1 MPDSDNSILPHTC
14 KCTPIQSHRLKI
26 IGTSASNLTLRCSVD
41 SPKSANSRIILVFL
55 LSALG
60 IIVLAALSACIGSV
74 TLPFKAIIQ
83 TLTGSEAVDPVMR
96 QIIIDFR
103 LPRIL
108 TAVLAGAA
116 LATAGLLMQTVFRN
130 PLADPFVLG
139 VNSGAS
145 LGVAVVLLAL
155 APAGIS
161 LTQGLGASGQ
171 MLVILASSAGAAATL
186 FIVLLLSRRVD
197 IMSVLIIGL
206 MISYTVGA
214 IVSILMFFS
223 MAERLQSFINWS
235 FGDYGN
241 VSWSHM
247 RFFAPSILFGLIL
260 SSFFIKPLDALLL
273 GEQYAESVGTR
284 TKQSRFMVLLAA
296 SLLAGAVT
304 GFCGPIGFLGI
315 AAPHLSRY
323 LCKTSS
329 HRVLIPASILIGA
342 LLSLGSDF
350 VARGPGLDVV
360 LPLNAITA
368 LIGAPV
374 IIAALVRQRNMKRL
388 FG

>member
-1 MPDSDNSILPHTC
+1 MPLDAV
-14 KCTPIQSHRLKI
+14 LK
-26 IGTSASNLTLRCSVD
+26 
-41 SPKSANSRIILVFL
+41 
-55 LSALG
+55 
-60 IIVLAALSACIGSV
+60 
-74 TLPFKAIIQ
+74 
-83 TLTGSEAVDPVMR
+83 TLTGSTDVDPVMR
-96 QIIIDFR
+96 QIILDFR

-108 TAVLAGAA
+108 TALLAGAA
-116 LATAGLLMQTVFRN
+116 LGTAGLLMQTVFRN

-145 LGVAVVLLAL
+145 LGVALVLLAL

-161 LTQGLGASGQ
+161 LTEGLGASGQ
-171 MLVILASSAGAAATL
+171 LLIIFASSAGAAATL
-186 FIVLLLSRRVD
+186 FVVLLLSRRVD
-197 IMSVLIIGL
+197 VMSVLIIGL

-241 VSWSHM
+241 VSWSHL
-247 RFFAPSILFGLIL
+247 RLFAPAIFSGIIVSVL
-260 SSFFIKPLDALLL
+260 FIKPLDALLL
-273 GEQYAESVGTR
+273 GESYAQSIGTN
-284 TKQSRFMVLLAA
+284 TKRCRLLVLLAA
-296 SLLAGAVT
+296 SILAGTVT

-323 LCKTSS
+323 LCRTSS

-350 VARGPGLDVV
+350 VSRGPGLDVV

-368 LIGAPV
+368 LVGAPV
-374 IIAALVRQRNMKRL
+374 IIAALVKQRNMKRL

>member
-1 MPDSDNSILPHTC
+1 MVL
-14 KCTPIQSHRLKI
+14 
-26 IGTSASNLTLRCSVD
+26 
-41 SPKSANSRIILVFL
+41 L
-55 LSALG
+55 LSGLAILL
-60 IIVLAALSACIGSV
+60 IAALSACLGSV
-74 TLPFKAIIQ
+74 SLPLEVVLKTLA
-83 TLTGSEAVDPVMR
+83 GSTEVDPVMR
-96 QIIIDFR
+96 QIVLDFR

-108 TAVLAGAA
+108 TSLLAGAA
-116 LATAGLLMQTVFRN
+116 LGTAGLLMQTVFRN

-145 LGVAVVLLAL
+145 LGVAIVLLAL

-161 LTQGLGASGQ
+161 LTAGLGASGQ
-171 MLVILASSAGAAATL
+171 LLVILASSAGAATTL

-206 MISYTVGA
+206 MISYTIGA

-241 VSWSHM
+241 VSWTHM
-247 RFFAPSILFGLIL
+247 RLFAPSVLCGLL
-260 SSFFIKPLDALLL
+260 LGALFIKPLDALLL
-273 GEQYAESVGTR
+273 GEQYARSVGTQVKR
-284 TKQSRFMVLLAA
+284 SRFLILMAA

-323 LCKTSS
+323 LCRTSC
-329 HRVLIPASILIGA
+329 HRVLIPASIMIGA
-342 LLSLGSDF
+342 LLSLASDF

-368 LIGAPV
+368 LVGAPV
-374 IIAALVRQRNMKRL
+374 IIAALIQQRNMKRL

>member
-1 MPDSDNSILPHTC
+1 MRGMES
-14 KCTPIQSHRLKI
+14 
-26 IGTSASNLTLRCSVD
+26 
-41 SPKSANSRIILVFL
+41 NSRRITLFF
-55 LSALG
+55 SFTG
-60 IIVLAALSACIGSV
+60 IAIVLLAGLSACIGSV
-74 TLPFKAIIQ
+74 NLPLDVVVKTL
-83 TLTGSEAVDPVMR
+83 LGSSDVDPVMR
-96 QIIIDFR
+96 QIMVDFR
-103 LPRIL
+103 LPRIV
-108 TAVLAGAA
+108 TALLAGAA
-116 LATAGLLMQTVFRN
+116 LGTAGLLMQTVFRN

-145 LGVAVVLLAL
+145 LGVAIVLLAL

-161 LTQGLGASGQ
+161 LTAGLGASGQ
-171 MLVILASSAGAAATL
+171 LLIILASSAGAGATL
-186 FIVLLLSRRVD
+186 FVVLILSRRVD

-206 MISYTVGA
+206 MISYTIGA

-241 VSWSHM
+241 VSWMHM
-247 RFFAPSILFGLIL
+247 RLFAPAVLCGLLL
-260 SSFFIKPLDALLL
+260 SSLFIKPLDALLL
-273 GEQYAESVGTR
+273 GEPYARSVGTR
-284 TKQSRFMVLLAA
+284 VKRTRFLVLMAA

-323 LCKTSS
+323 LCRSSS
-329 HRVLIPASILIGA
+329 HRILIPASIGIGA
-342 LLSLGSDF
+342 LLSLASDF

-368 LIGAPV
+368 LVGAPI
-374 IIAALVRQRNMKRL
+374 IIAALVKQRNMQRL

>member
-1 MPDSDNSILPHTC
+1 M
-14 KCTPIQSHRLKI
+14 
-26 IGTSASNLTLRCSVD
+26 
-41 SPKSANSRIILVFL
+41 
-55 LSALG
+55 
-60 IIVLAALSACIGSV
+60 LSACIGSV
-74 TLPFKAIIQ
+74 TLPLDAVVQ
-83 TLTGSEAVDPVMR
+83 TFTGSEAVDPVIQ
-96 QIIIDFR
+96 QIIVDFR

-108 TAVLAGAA
+108 TAILAGAA
-116 LATAGLLMQTVFRN
+116 LGTAGLLMQTVFRN

-145 LGVAVVLLAL
+145 LGVALVLLAL
-155 APAGIS
+155 APAGVS

-171 MLVILASSAGAAATL
+171 LLVIFASSAGAAGTL
-186 FIVLLLSRRVD
+186 FVVLILSHRVD

-214 IVSILMFFS
+214 LVSILMFFS

-247 RFFAPSILFGLIL
+247 RFFAPSILLGLVL
-260 SSFFIKPLDALLL
+260 SSLCIKPLDALLL
-273 GEQYAESVGTR
+273 GGQYAESVGTR
-284 TKQSRFMVLLAA
+284 ARRARFLVLMAA

-323 LCKTSS
+323 LCRTSS

-342 LLSLGSDF
+342 LLSLASDF
-350 VARGPGLDVV
+350 AARGPGLDVV

-374 IIAALVRQRNMKRL
+374 IIAALVKQRNMKRL